1 MAHEIE
7 VLNEAGFTLD
17 ADLLCAA
24 ATCVLNQE
32 HVTADSAMTIVISDD
47 AHVASLNKQYRGI
60 GAATDILSFPAD
72 APPIAIPDELPYL
85 GDLIIAYPYASA
97 QAAREGHVLS
107 QSLALLVVHG
117 TLHLLGYDHDS
128 PEQRASMWQAQATA
142 LATLGIPLDYVPT
155 LENSV
160 DDHHG

>member
-7 VLNEAGFTLD
+7 VLNEEGVPLD

-24 ATCVLNQE
+24 TNCVLAQE

-47 AHVASLNKQYRGI
+47 AHVASLNQQYRGI
-60 GAATDILSFPAD
+60 DSATDILSFPAD
-72 APPIAIPDELPYL
+72 VPPIDIPDEPPYL
-85 GDLIIAYPYASA
+85 GDLIIAYPYAAA
-97 QAAREGHVLS
+97 QAAREGHVLN

-117 TLHLLGYDHDS
+117 TLHLLGYDHDT
-128 PEQRASMWQAQATA
+128 PEQRARMWQAQATA
-142 LATLGIPLDYVPT
+142 LSTLGIPLDYVPT